1 MEKEKKRENDS
12 IKFNDEM
19 HERHERHER
28 HELPFRE
35 MAKSGTITVDSHL
48 SIQCYGIL

>member
-12 IKFNDEM
+12 IKFNDEL
-19 HERHERHER
+19 HERHER